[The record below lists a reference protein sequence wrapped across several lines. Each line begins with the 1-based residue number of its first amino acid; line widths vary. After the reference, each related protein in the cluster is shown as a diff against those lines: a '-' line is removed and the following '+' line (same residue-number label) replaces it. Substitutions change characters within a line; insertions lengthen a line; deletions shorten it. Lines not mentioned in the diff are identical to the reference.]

1 MRILLAGGG
10 TGGHINPAVAIAGE
24 LAKIYPGAE
33 FLFAAVP
40 GNMEDTMIPKQG
52 YPVAHIH
59 VAGFYR
65 SFLPWDIAHNIKA
78 AVWLA
83 GSGHR
88 AEQIIKDFKPDF
100 AIGTGGYVSGPIIRK
115 AEQMGIPVF
124 LHEQNAY
131 PGVTTK
137 MLAPRAET
145 VFLAFEEAQARIPD
159 AKRFEV
165 VGNPVRQNFIGIGKQ
180 KARQQ
185 LGLDDHVTIVS
196 VGGSLGATAINRM
209 AADLMAWH
217 ADKGEINHI
226 HGFGKNGRE
235 RFPKMLKERGLD
247 LSKYPRIHAMEFID
261 KMHLYLAAADLVISR
276 AGAITI
282 SELETV
288 GAPSILVPYP
298 YAAENHQYHNGMVLQ
313 NAGAALVVEEKDY
326 KREWLI
332 GEVEKFAA
340 SPERVRSFS
349 ENARKLAVTDTCAR
363 IGASIHKTLEQKGI
377 TG

>member
-88 AEQIIKDFKPDF
+88 AEQIIKEFQPDF

-115 AEQMGIPVF
+115 AEQMGVPVF
-124 LHEQNAY
+124 LHEQNAF

-137 MLAPRAET
+137 MLAPMAET
-145 VFLAFEEAQARIPD
+145 IFLAFPEAEKRIPGG
-159 AKRFEV
+159 KHFEV
-165 VGNPVRQNFIGIGKQ
+165 VGNPVRHAFTGID
-180 KARQQ
+180 KASARKA
-185 LGLDDHVTIVS
+185 LGIDDHFTIVS
-196 VGGSLGATAINRM
+196 VGGSLGATAINKM

-217 ADKGEINHI
+217 APKGEINHF
-226 HGFGKNGRE
+226 HGYGKNGRE
-235 RFPKMLKERGLD
+235 RFPKMLRERGLD
-247 LSKYPRIHAMEFID
+247 LSKYPRIKAMEFID
-261 KMHLYLAAADLVISR
+261 QMHLYLAAADLVISR

-282 SELETV
+282 SELEAV

-326 KREWLI
+326 QKEWLI
-332 GEVEKFAA
+332 GEVEKFVRD
-340 SPERVRSFS
+340 PGRVKTFS

-363 IGASIHKTLEQKGI
+363 IGASIQRTMAARGKG
-377 TG
+377 

>member
-24 LAKIYPGAE
+24 LAKIYPGSE

-52 YPVAHIH
+52 YPVAHIKI
-59 VAGFYR
+59 AGFYR
-65 SFLPWDIAHNIKA
+65 SLLPWDIAHNVKA
-78 AVWLA
+78 AYWLA
-83 GSGHR
+83 LSGHR
-88 AEQIIKDFKPDF
+88 ASQIVRDFNPDL
-100 AIGTGGYVSGPIIRK
+100 AIGTGGYVSGPVIRK
-115 AEQMGIPVF
+115 AEQMGVPVF
-124 LHEQNAY
+124 LHEQNAF

-137 MLAPRAET
+137 MLAPMAET
-145 VFLAFEEAQARIPD
+145 IFLAFPEAEKRIPGG
-159 AKRFEV
+159 KHFEV
-165 VGNPVRQNFIGIGKQ
+165 VGNPVRHAFIGID
-180 KARQQ
+180 KASARKA
-185 LGLDDHVTIVS
+185 LGIDDHFTIVS

-217 ADKGEINHI
+217 APSGEINHF
-226 HGFGKNGRE
+226 HGYGKNGRE
-235 RFPKMLKERGLD
+235 RFPKMLRERGLD
-247 LSKYPRIHAMEFID
+247 LSKYPRIRAMEFID
-261 KMHLYLAAADLVISR
+261 QMHLYLAAADLVISR

-282 SELETV
+282 SELEAV

-326 KREWLI
+326 KKEWLI
-332 GEVEKFAA
+332 GEVEKFARD
-340 SPERVRSFS
+340 PGRVKAFS

-363 IGASIHKTLEQKGI
+363 IGASIQKTMAARGKG
-377 TG
+377 

>member
-24 LAKIYPGAE
+24 LARIYPGSE

-52 YPVAHIH
+52 YPVAHIK

-65 SFLPWDIAHNIKA
+65 SLLPWDIAHNIKA
-78 AVWLA
+78 AWWLA
-83 GSGHR
+83 FSGHR
-88 AEQIIKDFKPDF
+88 AEEIIKDFKPDI

-124 LHEQNAY
+124 LHEQNAF

-137 MLAPRAET
+137 MLAPLAET
-145 VFLAFEEAQARIPD
+145 VFLAFPEAEARIPD
-159 AKRFEV
+159 GKHFEV
-165 VGNPVRQNFIGIGKQ
+165 VGNPVRQSFSGISKEE
-180 KARQQ
+180 ARKK
-185 LGLDDHVTIVS
+185 LGLDDHFTIFS

-209 AADLMAWH
+209 AADLMQWH
-217 ADKGEINHI
+217 AEKGEINHI
-226 HGFGKNGRE
+226 HGYGKNGRE

-247 LSKYPRIHAMEFID
+247 LSRYPRIQAHEFID
-261 KMHLYLAAADLVISR
+261 QMQLYLAAADLVISR

-282 SELETV
+282 SELEMV

-313 NAGAALVVEEKDY
+313 NAGAALVVQEKDY
-326 KREWLI
+326 KKDWLI
-332 GEVEKFAA
+332 SEVEKFA
-340 SPERVRSFS
+340 SDPGRVKNFS
-349 ENARKLAVTDTCAR
+349 ENAKKLAVSDTCAR
-363 IGASIHKTLEQKGI
+363 IGASIKKTLDEKGI
-377 TG
+377 H